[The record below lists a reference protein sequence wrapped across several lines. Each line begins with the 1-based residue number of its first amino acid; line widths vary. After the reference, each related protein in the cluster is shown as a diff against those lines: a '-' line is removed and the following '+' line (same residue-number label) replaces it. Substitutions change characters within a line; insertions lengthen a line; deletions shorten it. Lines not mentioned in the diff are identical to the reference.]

1 MHNTAPSVQN
11 KTTQP
16 WWNNHCC
23 QRSLPIPIASCWV
36 RLLAAAH
43 ENVADWPL
51 APEDWRRWP
60 AHELKNSCG
69 CYSQLWMVNK
79 HSNIKLDASKKAYHF
94 FNPRPYFFNPRPY
107 GSHLKT
113 LCSKICLIFPSQLV
127 ILWSLVFP
135 HGVYHALKEVTR
147 EPSFREHKM
156 KRTD

>member
-1 MHNTAPSVQN
+1 MWQN

-23 QRSLPIPIASCWV
+23 QRSLPMPVASCWV

-51 APEDWRRWP
+51 APEDWRVKARPWD
-60 AHELKNSCG
+60 ELKNSCG

-79 HSNIKLDASKKAYHF
+79 HSNIKLDDFKKAYHF

-107 GSHLKT
+107 
-113 LCSKICLIFPSQLV
+113 CMDPISKPSVPKFCWIFPSQLV
-127 ILWSLVFP
+127 ILLESGIPRWGIPCV
-135 HGVYHALKEVTR
+135 KEVTR
-147 EPSFREHKM
+147 
-156 KRTD
+156 